1 MLKRLAYSWQHFLK
15 AWTYTAK
22 GLYAAVRK
30 EEAFRQELVVL
41 AVIIPLAF
49 VVGESF
55 LEYAVLIAVWLFVI
69 ACELLN
75 SAIETLT
82 DRVSKEHHKLAGRA
96 KDYGSAS
103 VFVAIIGAALIWL
116 AAIIT

>member
-1 MLKRLAYSWQHFLK
+1 MIKHFVYSWQHFLK

-30 EEAFRQELVVL
+30 EEAFRQELVVV
-41 AVIIPLAF
+41 VILIPLAF
-49 VVGESF
+49 VVGNSL
-55 LEYAVLIAVWLFVI
+55 LEYAVLIASWLFVI

-103 VFVAIIGAALIWL
+103 VFVAIIGAALIWF
-116 AAIIT
+116 AAVIT